1 MGTLGAVR
9 FLCFAHVTAFTHI
22 FLHMGWIFRGILLFF
37 FLHPPPQI
45 NLPLCVRPCVCVS
58 GVCVCGL
65 NYSRITMTRLI
76 LHYLGC
82 RAKKYAVTT
91 EWRGSGM
98 AVAKSRPH
106 VCPRLR
112 LGVHCAANR
121 CPSGT
126 PSECLFFFGI
136 YSFTSVNRKTRSS
149 NFWRRQR
156 HPLHIPQNWVL
167 PQNHTVGSQIIHPNT
182 VPYHTVPFTMPLW
195 IRHFV
200 NVPCGLK

>member
-1 MGTLGAVR
+1 MLY
-9 FLCFAHVTAFTHI
+9 AFCA
-22 FLHMGWIFRGILLFF
+22 LLMLLLSPTFF
-37 FLHPPPQI
+37 CIWVGFSGYFVVFFIPPPSIQ
-45 NLPLCVRPCVCVS
+45 PPVVCAPVC
-58 GVCVCGL
+58 VCVCGL
-65 NYSRITMTRLI
+65 NYSRITMTRLC

-156 HPLHIPQNWVL
+156 HPFHIPQKL
-167 PQNHTVGSQIIHPNT
+167 HSVGSLHRITPSDHRSST
-182 VPYHTVPFTMPLW
+182 LTRSRTTRSHL
-195 IRHFV
+195 RCHFGFV
-200 NVPCGLK
+200 TL